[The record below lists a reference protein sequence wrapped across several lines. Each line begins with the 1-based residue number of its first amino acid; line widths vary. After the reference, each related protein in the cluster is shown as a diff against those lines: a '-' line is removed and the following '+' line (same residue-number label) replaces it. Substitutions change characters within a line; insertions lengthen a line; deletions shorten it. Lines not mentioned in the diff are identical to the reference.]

1 MGNVPQSDSRTVAGS
16 AAGPTVRHPIWS
28 RFLARF
34 MGDIEEKGNAEHRR
48 ENLAGVAGRVIE
60 LGAGTGLN
68 FAHYGR
74 EVTELVAAEP
84 EPYMRERAAAAAED
98 APVPVTVVDWPAEA
112 LD

>member
-1 MGNVPQSDSRTVAGS
+1 MGNVPQSDSRTVVGS

-48 ENLAGVAGRVIE
+48 ENLTGVAGRVIE

-68 FAHYGR
+68 FARYGR
-74 EVTELVAAEP
+74 EVTQLVAADAQ
-84 EPYMRERAAAAAED
+84 PYIEREAAAAEQD
-98 APVPVTVVDWPAEA
+98 APVPV
-112 LD
+112 